1 MSGGDPDVD
10 LRHRHDPGEPARPAE
25 LPDEAWVAALASLPK
40 VGPARLLVLLHRW
53 RPAEAFA
60 VVRRGHLGRH
70 PEVVQALRLVDP
82 ADLDRWADKART
94 LDEAQ
99 LWDRHLDG
107 GIEVCWRGGGGYPGP
122 FLDDPEP
129 PALLCLRG
137 SLAALD
143 RPRVAIV
150 GTRRCTRYG
159 REVAAELGRD
169 LAAAGVAVVSGLA
182 AGVDAAAHRG
192 ALAAPGG
199 APAVGVAGTGLDVVY
214 PSSSA
219 DLWRAVPE
227 RGLLLSEAP
236 LGTSGDRWR
245 FPARNRLVAALA
257 DVLVVVESRPRG
269 GSLYTVDEALR
280 RDRPVLAVPGSVR
293 SPASAGTNALLVD
306 GAGPCRGAADV
317 LEVLGLSAAAER
329 SPSGGSAVEARADAV
344 LGPDEA
350 LLLAE
355 LGPDPRSVDALL
367 EAAGL
372 ALGRGVLALDRL
384 EAIGRVRRQG
394 GWVEAVEL

>member
-1 MSGGDPDVD
+1 MSGGEPGVD
-10 LRHRHDPGEPARPAE
+10 LRHRDGSGAPARPAE
-25 LPDEAWVAALASLPK
+25 LPDEAWVAALASLTK

-70 PEVVQALRLVDP
+70 PEVVQALRVVDR
-82 ADLDRWADKART
+82 ADLDRWADEART
-94 LDEAQ
+94 LDEAR

-329 SPSGGSAVEARADAV
+329 SPSGGSVAEERADAV

-384 EAIGRVRRQG
+384 EAVGRVRRQG
-394 GWVEAVEL
+394 GWVEAVDR

>member
-1 MSGGDPDVD
+1 MTEGEPGVDV
-10 LRHRHDPGEPARPAE
+10 RHHDGPGETPAPAD
-25 LPDEAWVAALASLPK
+25 LPDEAWVLALASLFGM
-40 VGPARLLVLLHRW
+40 GPARLLAVLDRW
-53 RPAEAFA
+53 APAEAFS

-70 PEVVQALRLVDP
+70 PEVVRALRGVREGDLEAWAKAARE
-82 ADLDRWADKART
+82 ADAGG
-94 LDEAQ
+94 
-99 LWDRHLDG
+99 LWHRHG
-107 GIEVCWRGGGGYPGP
+107 AAGVEVCWRGGDDYPAP
-122 FLDDPEP
+122 FLHDPEP

-137 SLAALD
+137 SLGALD

-159 REVAAELGRD
+159 REVAAEVGRD
-169 LAAAGVAVVSGLA
+169 LASAGVAVVSGLA
-182 AGVDAAAHRG
+182 AGIDAAAHRG

-199 APAVGVAGTGLDVVY
+199 APPVGVVGTGLDVVY
-214 PSSSA
+214 PASSA
-219 DLWRAVPE
+219 DLWRSVPE

-236 LGTSGDRWR
+236 LGASGDRWR

-257 DVLVVVESRPRG
+257 DVLVVVESRQRG

-306 GAGPCRGAADV
+306 GAAPCRGAVDV
-317 LEVLGLSAAAER
+317 LEVLGLSAAAHR
-329 SPSGGSAVEARADAV
+329 SRSSTADADGRADAL

-355 LGPDPRSVDALL
+355 LGPDPRSVDALF

-384 EAIGRVRRQG
+384 EAAGRVRRQG
-394 GWVEAVEL
+394 GWVEVVDR